1 MSMTRALAR
10 LLMVTLSLLALASCH
25 SRMPRPGKPTA
36 PSAVLWWV
44 D

>member
-1 MSMTRALAR
+1 MTATKLLAR
-10 LLMVTLSLLALASCH
+10 LLMVTLSVLALTACH

-36 PSAVLWWV
+36 PSALLWWV